1 MIQCGG
7 SCVQSWRA
15 AAPRV
20 RRPGNTAHCCI
31 RQHPVLPPPLHLA
44 HCLQT
49 LGSHKQWL
57 RPPAPVLI
65 SSHLPRHSSAA
76 KTTGPLIS
84 VFQPFFGNAQN
95 LKSLPFYSWHFWVVL
110 YLSLLVIE
118 CRQFVMHG
126 NSRQHIHSIV
136 WERYGYLFCWINNT
150 IKYVR
155 CL

>member
-1 MIQCGG
+1 MLRVELA
-7 SCVQSWRA
+7 SRR
-15 AAPRV
+15 AAPRL

-31 RQHPVLPPPLHLA
+31 RQHPVLPLPLHLA

-65 SSHLPRHSSAA
+65 SSPPTFLCR
-76 KTTGPLIS
+76 KNCLQTTGPLIS

-95 LKSLPFYSWHFWVVL
+95 SKSLPFYSWHFWVVL
-110 YLSLLVIE
+110 SLHVIE
-118 CRQFVMHG
+118 WLAVRTVGLMHG
-126 NSRQHIHSIV
+126 NGVQHVHSIL
-136 WERYGYLFCWINNT
+136 WERYRYMFFWIKNT